1 MCRHKVILLALLV
14 WSLSSAAPARAGTEL
29 NYWHSYIHQP
39 DGVAHFSFHIANYKR
54 GLFFGS
60 CGPSTRSLQWGY
72 DVDLAGPGPRYTADQ
87 ITLRVDGKPISVASG
102 TIAIDSSLQHAT
114 IELQVTQSGTN
125 QLGVSTNFPGNGTHR
140 IQKPK

>member
-1 MCRHKVILLALLV
+1 MCRHKVLSLALLA
-14 WSLSSAAPARAGTEL
+14 WSLSSATSARAGTEL

-72 DVDLAGPGPRYTADQ
+72 DVDLAGPGPRYSAYQ
-87 ITLRVDGKPISVASG
+87 IMLRVDGKPISIASG
-102 TIAIDSSLQHAT
+102 TIAIDSNQLHAT
-114 IELQVTQSGTN
+114 IQLQVTQPGTN
-125 QLGVSTNFPGNGTHR
+125 QPGASANFPGNGTHPIR
-140 IQKPK
+140 MLK